1 VPSATAILDRFLH
14 HAEVLAFQG
23 KSYRLRNPPPA
34 APPTDTADDSSN
46 TAIPPAGSKRKK
58 GGSTPPSDKPGAC
71 QE

>member
-1 VPSATAILDRFLH
+1 LQ

-34 APPTDTADDSSN
+34 VPPTDTADDRSN
-46 TAIPPAGSKRKK
+46 TAIPPADSKLKE
-58 GGSTPPSDKPGAC
+58 GDSTPPSDKPHAW